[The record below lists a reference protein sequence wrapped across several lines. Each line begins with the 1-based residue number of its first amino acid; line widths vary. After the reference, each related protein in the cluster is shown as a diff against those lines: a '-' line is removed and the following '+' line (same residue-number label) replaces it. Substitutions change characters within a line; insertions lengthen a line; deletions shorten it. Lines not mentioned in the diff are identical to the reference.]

1 MATNDPPS
9 LDEPHG
15 PAPASEPGPETWRSP
30 DDSTS
35 PPPPAPPTNPP
46 LRRSTHDKVI
56 AGVCGG
62 LGIATGVDPVWFR
75 LGFVVLGLSSG
86 VGILAYIIAWILIPE
101 ETEAYPAV
109 RQPRIGPGTG
119 SIIVGIVLLTSGI
132 ALFIDALVPWFDRL
146 FWPVAIMALGAGLLY
161 FGSRR

>member
-9 LDEPHG
+9 LDTPPG
-15 PAPASEPGPETWRSP
+15 PAPASEPGPETWQSP
-30 DDSTS
+30 DDTV
-35 PPPPAPPTNPP
+35 PPPAPPPMNPA
-46 LRRSTHDKVI
+46 LRRSKNDNVI

-86 VGILAYIIAWILIPE
+86 IGVLAYIVAWILIPE
-101 ETEAYPAV
+101 ETEEYPAA
-109 RQPRIGPGTG
+109 RQPRLDPGTG
-119 SIIVGIVLLTSGI
+119 TIIVGVVLLTLGI
-132 ALFIDALVPWFDRL
+132 ALFVDVLVPWFDRL
-146 FWPVAIMALGAGLLY
+146 FWPVAIMAVGAGLLY